1 MNPAKVQLGRY
12 LFYDKRMSING
23 TTSCSTCHRQELA
36 FTDGRP
42 QSVGAT
48 GQVHPRNA
56 ISLANV
62 AWEAAL
68 NWSDTRTRSLEEQAL
83 KPMFS
88 EAPLEMGLGAIRG
101 EFLRLI
107 ETDPV
112 YRPLFR
118 RAFPG
123 VADVYS
129 ISNIAR
135 ALAAFERTIISSDSP
150 YDRFHFG
157 GDPSA
162 ISEAAKRGEILFF
175 EDGGPSCFRCHSGIN
190 FSDSTDFAGAGSQR
204 MYHNTGL
211 YNLAG
216 MFSYPEPNRGLFEQT
231 KLPAD
236 MGKFKTP
243 GLRNVALTAPYM
255 HDGSIA
261 TLGEVLDHY
270 AAGGRTVSEGPLAGV
285 GHDNPHKD
293 KLVHGFP
300 MTPVNRSDLIAF
312 LESLTDDS
320 LIHNAALADPW
331 PDVYRG
337 RSQR

>member
-1 MNPAKVQLGRY
+1 MSLARLLRILAAVIQMFACARSATADGPVPAHDSSSHFPGPRIPADNPMNPAKVQLGRY

-68 NWSDTRTRSLEEQAL
+68 NWSDARTHSLEEQAL

-101 EFLRLI
+101 EFLRLT
-107 ETDPV
+107 ETDSV

-123 VADVYS
+123 VAEVYS
-129 ISNIAR
+129 ISNIAK

-150 YDRFHFG
+150 
-157 GDPSA
+157 
-162 ISEAAKRGEILFF
+162 
-175 EDGGPSCFRCHSGIN
+175 
-190 FSDSTDFAGAGSQR
+190 
-204 MYHNTGL
+204 
-211 YNLAG
+211 
-216 MFSYPEPNRGLFEQT
+216 
-231 KLPAD
+231 
-236 MGKFKTP
+236 
-243 GLRNVALTAPYM
+243 
-255 HDGSIA
+255 
-261 TLGEVLDHY
+261 
-270 AAGGRTVSEGPLAGV
+270 
-285 GHDNPHKD
+285 
-293 KLVHGFP
+293 
-300 MTPVNRSDLIAF
+300 
-312 LESLTDDS
+312 
-320 LIHNAALADPW
+320 
-331 PDVYRG
+331 
-337 RSQR
+337 

>member
-1 MNPAKVQLGRY
+1 
-12 LFYDKRMSING
+12 
-23 TTSCSTCHRQELA
+23 
-36 FTDGRP
+36 
-42 QSVGAT
+42 
-48 GQVHPRNA
+48 
-56 ISLANV
+56 
-62 AWEAAL
+62 
-68 NWSDTRTRSLEEQAL
+68 
-83 KPMFS
+83 
-88 EAPLEMGLGAIRG
+88 
-101 EFLRLI
+101 
-107 ETDPV
+107 
-112 YRPLFR
+112 
-118 RAFPG
+118 
-123 VADVYS
+123 
-129 ISNIAR
+129 
-135 ALAAFERTIISSDSP
+135 
-150 YDRFHFG
+150 
-157 GDPSA
+157 
-162 ISEAAKRGEILFF
+162 
-175 EDGGPSCFRCHSGIN
+175 
-190 FSDSTDFAGAGSQR
+190 

-270 AAGGRTVSEGPLAGV
+270 AAGGRTISEGPLAGV

>member
-36 FTDGRP
+36 FTDGRS

-56 ISLANV
+56 MSLANV
-62 AWEAAL
+62 SWEAVL
-68 NWSDTRTRSLEEQAL
+68 NWSDPRRHSLEEQAL

-123 VADVYS
+123 VVGLTQFPILQKRWPPS
-129 ISNIAR
+129 SGQSFRPIP
-135 ALAAFERTIISSDSP
+135 RTTG
-150 YDRFHFG
+150 F
-157 GDPSA
+157 
-162 ISEAAKRGEILFF
+162 ISEATRTRSPKAAKRGEILFF
-175 EDGGPSCFRCHSGIN
+175 EDGGPSCFRCHSGFN
-190 FSDSTDFAGAGSQR
+190 FSDSTDSPGAAFQR

-216 MFSYPEPNRGLFEQT
+216 VFSYPTPNRGLFEQT
-231 KLPAD
+231 KLPGRRQIQDAQPSQCRAD
-236 MGKFKTP
+236 RPLYARWKHRNAWRGS
-243 GLRNVALTAPYM
+243 GSLRSRRTNYF
-255 HDGSIA
+255 GW
-261 TLGEVLDHY
+261 
-270 AAGGRTVSEGPLAGV
+270 AAGWCWT
-285 GHDNPHKD
+285 
-293 KLVHGFP
+293 
-300 MTPVNRSDLIAF
+300 
-312 LESLTDDS
+312 
-320 LIHNAALADPW
+320 
-331 PDVYRG
+331 
-337 RSQR
+337 